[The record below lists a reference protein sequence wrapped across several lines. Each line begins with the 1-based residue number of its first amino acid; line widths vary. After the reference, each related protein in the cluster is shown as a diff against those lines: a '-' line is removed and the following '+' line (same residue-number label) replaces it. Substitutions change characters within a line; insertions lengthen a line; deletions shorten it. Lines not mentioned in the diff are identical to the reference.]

1 MKKLT
6 LLSVA
11 AAALLFVGCGEKKTE
26 SNATESNTTTEVN
39 TTTTT
44 EVNTTTAPEA
54 NTTTAPEANATAA
67 APTTAA
73 PAAYAACSA
82 CHGVDGKTVALGKS
96 AVIAGQAAAD
106 IETKLKA
113 YKAGTRDVTGM
124 GATMKPQAANLSDDQ
139 IKALADYISKL

>member
-11 AAALLFVGCGEKKTE
+11 TAALLFVGCGDKKTE
-26 SNATESNTTTEVN
+26 SNTTESNTTTEVN

-44 EVNTTTAPEA
+44 EVNTTAPEA
-54 NTTTAPEANATAA
+54 NTTTAPEANTTAAA
-67 APTTAA
+67 APTDAA

-82 CHGVDGKTVALGKS
+82 CHGADGKTVALGKS

-124 GATMKPQAANLSDDQ
+124 GATMKSQAANLSDDQ

>member
-11 AAALLFVGCGEKKTE
+11 AAALLFVGCGDKKAE
-26 SNATESNTTTEVN
+26 ANATEANTTVEAN
-39 TTTTT
+39 ATT
-44 EVNTTTAPEA
+44 EANTTTAPEA
-54 NTTTAPEANATAA
+54 NTTAAPEANATAA
-67 APTTAA
+67 APTNAA

-82 CHGVDGKTVALGKS
+82 CHGADGKTVALGKS

-106 IETKLKA
+106 IETKLKE

>member
-11 AAALLFVGCGEKKTE
+11 AAALLFVGCGDKKAE
-26 SNATESNTTTEVN
+26 ANATEANTTVEAN
-39 TTTTT
+39 ATT
-44 EVNTTTAPEA
+44 EANTTTAPEA
-54 NTTTAPEANATAA
+54 NTTAAPEANTTAAA

-73 PAAYAACSA
+73 PAAFAACSA
-82 CHGVDGKTVALGKS
+82 CHGADGKTVALGKS

-106 IETKLKA
+106 IETKLKE

>member
-11 AAALLFVGCGEKKTE
+11 AAALLFVGCDGKKAE
-26 SNATESNTTTEVN
+26 ANATEANATVEANATTE
-39 TTTTT
+39 T
-44 EVNTTTAPEA
+44 NTTTAPEA
-54 NTTTAPEANATAA
+54 NTTAAPEANATAA

-82 CHGVDGKTVALGKS
+82 CHGADGKTVALGKS

-106 IETKLKA
+106 IETKLKE

>member
-11 AAALLFVGCGEKKTE
+11 AAALLFVGCGDKKAE
-26 SNATESNTTTEVN
+26 ANATEANATVEANATTEA
-39 TTTTT
+39 
-44 EVNTTTAPEA
+44 NTTTAPEA
-54 NTTTAPEANATAA
+54 NTTAAPEANTTAAA

-73 PAAYAACSA
+73 PAAFAACSA
-82 CHGVDGKTVALGKS
+82 CHGADGKTVALGKS